1 MAFSVA
7 RPLDIMVGYDPGVVS
22 LRDQAHPL
30 EVQSPAGYP
39 EMTGGADTY
48 YEDFTSGLRDF
59 VAARAGAAEAAD
71 GPTLVGGWFGGG
83 GADPSALVLG
93 VDWLADEGLA
103 DEGPADEPQRSREAP
118 PDRASAPNDGG
129 LLSFVVDSS
138 DTGEPEPPDNGR
150 AEAVNGGRAVQS
162 AARSNNIGDA
172 RGDAR
177 AISAFIVPRIAGSP
191 AWDLELGRSAGVGL
205 TPLAGPD

>member
-30 EVQSPAGYP
+30 EVRSPAGYP

-103 DEGPADEPQRSREAP
+103 DEGPADEAP

-150 AEAVNGGRAVQS
+150 AEPPDNGRAVQS
-162 AARSNNIGDA
+162 AVRADNIADT
-172 RGDAR
+172 R
-177 AISAFIVPRIAGSP
+177 AISAFIVPRTAGSP
-191 AWDLELGRSAGVGL
+191 AWDLELGRPAGAGL